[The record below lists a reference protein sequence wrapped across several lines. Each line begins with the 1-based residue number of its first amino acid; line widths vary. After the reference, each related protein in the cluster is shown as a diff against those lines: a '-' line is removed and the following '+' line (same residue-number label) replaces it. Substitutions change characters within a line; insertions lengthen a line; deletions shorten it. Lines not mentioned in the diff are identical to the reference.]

1 MQEIL
6 KQHWGD
12 KMSLPVF
19 PTDFPR
25 PVIPEHESSSY
36 KEDFPDSTIS
46 VKTDANYKQTRPRAT
61 RMPGTWTYFFRA
73 VSDDD
78 YLKLINFWKSVNGT
92 AGNFLFTP
100 WYGPN
105 AGTQLTVRFA
115 AKGDW
120 QPYTEGYRGSLQ
132 FEEV

>member
-1 MQEIL
+1 M
-6 KQHWGD
+6 D
-12 KMSLPVF
+12 YSVF
-19 PTDFPR
+19 PTDFPP
-25 PVIPEHESSSY
+25 PVVPETESGSF

-73 VSDDD
+73 VSNDD
-78 YLKLINFWKSVNGT
+78 YAKLTAFWNEVHGT
-92 AGNFLFTP
+92 AGMFYWIEPISGETKI
-100 WYGPN
+100 
-105 AGTQLTVRFA
+105 VRFT

-120 QPYTEGYRGSLQ
+120 QLYCEGWRGSLS